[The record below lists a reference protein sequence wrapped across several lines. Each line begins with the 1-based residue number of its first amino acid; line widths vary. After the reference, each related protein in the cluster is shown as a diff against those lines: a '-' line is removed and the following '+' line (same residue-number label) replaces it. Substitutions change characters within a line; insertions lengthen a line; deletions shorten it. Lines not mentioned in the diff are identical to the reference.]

1 MNISASQ
8 VAGTYASFARGLDSA
23 AGLEAP
29 MVQGPNF
36 GELLRGGVE
45 GFVQSQ
51 ASGEQMS
58 LGSITGKANLADVVV
73 AVTNAEVSLQAVVAI
88 RDRVINAYQDIL
100 RMPI

>member
-8 VAGTYASFARGLDSA
+8 AAGAYASFARGLDFGGGA
-23 AGLEAP
+23 EAP
-29 MVQGPNF
+29 AIQGPNF
-36 GELLRGGVE
+36 GDLLKNGIQGFTETQAE
-45 GFVQSQ
+45 G
-51 ASGEQMS
+51 EKMS
-58 LGSITGKANLADVVV
+58 VGSITGKANLSDVVV

>member
-8 VAGTYASFARGLDSA
+8 AAGAYASFARGLDFSA
-23 AGLEAP
+23 GQEAP
-29 MVQGPNF
+29 AIQGPSFGDMLKNGVQGF
-36 GELLRGGVE
+36 VE
-45 GFVQSQ
+45 TQSS
-51 ASGEQMS
+51 AEKMS
-58 LGSITGKANLADVVV
+58 VGSITGKANLADVVV